1 MKAAVFRGPRQLV
14 LEQVED
20 PKPGPRDVVVRV
32 QVSGICG
39 SDLHSYLHGSFVGP
53 GQVMGHEFSGE
64 VVAVGSE
71 VSGLEG
77 GERVTAVPLSAC
89 GRCPR
94 CLEGHPHVCETGLSA
109 SIGYGLPGAFAELV
123 RVPEAVLGGNVHLLP
138 DSVSDVAGAL
148 VEPMSVALHTARMA
162 SPGPTDTCVV
172 LGLGSIGIN
181 VVQML
186 KTLGAGRVVGV
197 DIAPTRLGLARQLG
211 ADVVVDGRDGDVL
224 DAIRDLTGAGAY
236 GAGAR
241 ADVVVEASGVPAL
254 LVAAVA
260 MTRTKGRLRIAA
272 LYEEPVPVD
281 VNMIVQKELDVS
293 GTFAYHGE
301 FGQVVALLQA
311 GRVSAEP
318 VVTHTFALDDI
329 DDAFQAQLD
338 KDTSLKVQ
346 VTP

>member
-1 MKAAVFRGPRQLV
+1 MKAAVFRGPKK
-14 LEQVED
+14 LELEELAD
-20 PKPGPRDVVVRV
+20 PRPGPRDIVVRV
-32 QVSGICG
+32 RVTGICG
-39 SDLHSYLHGSFVGP
+39 SDLHSYQHGSFVEP

-64 VVAVGSE
+64 VVEVGDAVL
-71 VSGLEG
+71 GLQTG
-77 GERVTAVPLSAC
+77 QRVTAVPLSAC

-109 SIGYGLPGAFAELV
+109 SIAYGLPGAFAELV
-123 RVPEAVLGGNVHLLP
+123 RVPEAVVGGNVHLLP
-138 DSVSDVAGAL
+138 PTVSDVAGAL
-148 VEPMSVALHTARMA
+148 VEPMSVALHAARMA
-162 SPGPTDTCVV
+162 APGPTDTCVV
-172 LGLGSIGIN
+172 LGLGSIGLN

-197 DIAPTRLGLARQLG
+197 DIAPTRLALARQLG

-224 DAIRDLTGAGAY
+224 AAVRQLTGPGAY
-236 GAGAR
+236 DVGAR

-254 LVAAVA
+254 LAAAVA

-272 LYEEPVPVD
+272 LYEGAVPLD
-281 VNMIVQKELDVS
+281 ANLIVQKELDVS

-301 FGQVVALLQA
+301 FGQVVALLEA
-311 GRVSAEP
+311 GRVAAEP
-318 VVTHTFALDDI
+318 IVTHSFALDDI

-346 VTP
+346 VIP